1 MKVLNFLFFILFI
14 AMVSNVNFAKEID
27 DEYGSETQVETFAT
41 EDEDIVKKKFN
52 YNETYGPTPIFSI
65 GGGLSMNPGGYSLD
79 TKLDI
84 PYKDDLYIGP
94 HIYYADSDDETNFGL
109 TGNIKKILESED
121 PKIIPSVEVGIG
133 VLVNDLENN
142 NDDNSSYFLIQLG
155 VGVDRVISDNMSV
168 GVHLYN
174 NYGTDFD
181 DSTNHLTL
189 VAGIQIR
196 LY

>member
-14 AMVSNVNFAKEID
+14 IMVSNVNFAKEID
-27 DEYGSETQVETFAT
+27 DEYGSETQAETFT
-41 EDEDIVKKKFN
+41 SNDEDIVKEKFN

-94 HIYYADSDDETNFGL
+94 LIYYADSDDETNFGL

-121 PKIIPSVEVGIG
+121 PKLIPSVEVGVG

-155 VGVDRVISDNMSV
+155 AGVDRVISDNMSI

>member
-1 MKVLNFLFFILFI
+1 MRYCIFLFFVLFVLV
-14 AMVSNVNFAKEID
+14 VSNAGITKEID
-27 DEYGSETQVETFAT
+27 NEYESST
-41 EDEDIVKKKFN
+41 EIESVSDDAQDNVKKKFN
-52 YNETYGPTPIFSI
+52 YNDTYGPTPIFSI
-65 GGGLSMNPGGYSLD
+65 GGGFLINPGGYSLN

-94 HIYYADSDDETNFGL
+94 HIYYGDSDDETNFGL
-109 TGNIKKILESED
+109 TGNIKKILQSED
-121 PKIIPSVEVGIG
+121 PKIIPSVEIGAG
-133 VLVNDLENN
+133 VLINDEENN

-155 VGVDRVISDNMSV
+155 AGVDRVISDNMSF
-168 GVHLYN
+168 GIHLYN

>member
-1 MKVLNFLFFILFI
+1 M
-14 AMVSNVNFAKEID
+14 ASNVNFAKEID

-84 PYKDDLYIGP
+84 PYKNDLYIGP

-121 PKIIPSVEVGIG
+121 PKIIPSVEVGVG

-155 VGVDRVISDNMSV
+155 AGVDRVISDNMSV

>member
-14 AMVSNVNFAKEID
+14 IMVSNVNFAKEID
-27 DEYGSETQVETFAT
+27 DEYGSETQAETFT
-41 EDEDIVKKKFN
+41 SNDEDIVKKKFN

-94 HIYYADSDDETNFGL
+94 QIYYADSDDETNFGL

-121 PKIIPSVEVGIG
+121 PKIIPSVEVGVG

-155 VGVDRVISDNMSV
+155 AGVDRVISDNMSI

>member
-1 MKVLNFLFFILFI
+1 MSRQFNLSLIFSGSFVNLFPLKFFSNKSIVLQASGNLFI
-14 AMVSNVNFAKEID
+14 SFRD
-27 DEYGSETQVETFAT
+27 
-41 EDEDIVKKKFN
+41 
-52 YNETYGPTPIFSI
+52 
-65 GGGLSMNPGGYSLD
+65 LD

-84 PYKDDLYIGP
+84 PYKNDLYIGP

-121 PKIIPSVEVGIG
+121 PKLIPSVEVGVG

-155 VGVDRVISDNMSV
+155 AGVDRVISDNMSI

>member
-1 MKVLNFLFFILFI
+1 MRK
-14 AMVSNVNFAKEID
+14 
-27 DEYGSETQVETFAT
+27 
-41 EDEDIVKKKFN
+41 
-52 YNETYGPTPIFSI
+52 
-65 GGGLSMNPGGYSLD
+65 
-79 TKLDI
+79 
-84 PYKDDLYIGP
+84 
-94 HIYYADSDDETNFGL
+94 
-109 TGNIKKILESED
+109 
-121 PKIIPSVEVGIG
+121 
-133 VLVNDLENN
+133 NN

-155 VGVDRVISDNMSV
+155 AGVDRVISDNMSI